1 MEIKD
6 INALTNMVKGKTASV
21 STAEKNKEGQ
31 SAAGLEFINLLNNKS
46 FIKVSSTMENDA
58 KTLSVQKADK
68 NNQNDTQEVSTTKEK
83 KSSEIAKKEPEEKKE
98 YKTEEREEINP
109 QEEGVDKTAV
119 ENKGKEEK
127 TQTSDKNKNIEESTP
142 IENKELPTQEMNEE
156 NGENVVYGEVIALP
170 ILEQM
175 GAVTVYNAETDSYNV
190 MTGEEIVSLIQS
202 EGNVSA
208 VLSSDGKSDITLVSN
223 ENIFQNTNETGQIK
237 AQTSAVPAEIMQGMT
252 EVEGTEIL
260 PETDNM
266 LTADNKSDKKLT
278 KNSQENINQG
288 VEKAPELIEEASKL
302 GEVIGEGKKAEVK
315 VKVQEESF
323 SYSGA
328 KEDIS
333 ALKVLQAAEHVEGQ
347 GIKNAGEQ
355 AAEEIIQPT
364 TEKNNSQTQIP
375 QTNIWGNTATIQQP
389 TANNSNTSA
398 EISAISG
405 KGGDTS
411 THNAGSL
418 LSSEVS
424 QLSKTQA
431 RTDIE
436 NKTSLKDVYKGLG
449 KEAVEQIKV
458 NITKSAVKGVDTIQ
472 VQLKPEELGHIEIK
486 MQLAKDGK
494 LQAHIISSRADTME
508 MLQKEI
514 PALEKAFNEAGFET
528 DSNSF
533 SFSYRE
539 DAQSRQEN
547 NAESNL
553 RDFIGN
559 ILDNEKTAEG
569 LNEEAMGYNQIW
581 DGTSALNI
589 RV

>member
-175 GAVTVYNAETDSYNV
+175 GAVTVYNAETGSYNV

-405 KGGDTS
+405 KGGDAS

>member
-109 QEEGVDKTAV
+109 QEESTDKTAV

-315 VKVQEESF
+315 VKVQEENF

-333 ALKVLQAAEHVEGQ
+333 ALKVLQAAERVEGQ

-405 KGGDTS
+405 KGGDAS

>member
-21 STAEKNKEGQ
+21 STAEQNKEGQ

-315 VKVQEESF
+315 VKVREENF

-405 KGGDTS
+405 KGGDAS

>member
-119 ENKGKEEK
+119 ENKRKEEK

-405 KGGDTS
+405 KGGDAS

>member
-355 AAEEIIQPT
+355 AAKEIIQPT

-405 KGGDTS
+405 KGGDAS

>member
-175 GAVTVYNAETDSYNV
+175 GAVTVYNAETGSYNV

-315 VKVQEESF
+315 VKVQEENF

-405 KGGDTS
+405 KGGDAS

>member
-405 KGGDTS
+405 KGGDAS
-411 THNAGSL
+411 TYNAGSL

>member
-46 FIKVSSTMENDA
+46 FIKVSSIMENDA

-315 VKVQEESF
+315 VKVQEENF

-405 KGGDTS
+405 KGGDAS

>member
-1 MEIKD
+1 
-6 INALTNMVKGKTASV
+6 
-21 STAEKNKEGQ
+21 
-31 SAAGLEFINLLNNKS
+31 
-46 FIKVSSTMENDA
+46 
-58 KTLSVQKADK
+58 
-68 NNQNDTQEVSTTKEK
+68 
-83 KSSEIAKKEPEEKKE
+83 
-98 YKTEEREEINP
+98 
-109 QEEGVDKTAV
+109 
-119 ENKGKEEK
+119 
-127 TQTSDKNKNIEESTP
+127 
-142 IENKELPTQEMNEE
+142 
-156 NGENVVYGEVIALP
+156 
-170 ILEQM
+170 
-175 GAVTVYNAETDSYNV
+175 

-237 AQTSAVPAEIMQGMT
+237 EQTSAVPAEIMQGMT

-405 KGGDTS
+405 KGGDAS

>member
-21 STAEKNKEGQ
+21 STAEQNKEGQ

-58 KTLSVQKADK
+58 KTVSVQKADK

-83 KSSEIAKKEPEEKKE
+83 KSSEIAKKEQEEKKE

-252 EVEGTEIL
+252 EVEETEIL

-315 VKVQEESF
+315 VKVREENF

-405 KGGDTS
+405 KGGDAS

>member
-109 QEEGVDKTAV
+109 QEESTDKTAV

-156 NGENVVYGEVIALP
+156 NGENVVYGKVIALP

-315 VKVQEESF
+315 VKVQEENF

-333 ALKVLQAAEHVEGQ
+333 ALKVLQAAERVEGQ

-405 KGGDTS
+405 KGGDAS

>member
-21 STAEKNKEGQ
+21 STAEQNKEGQ

-405 KGGDTS
+405 KGGDAS
-411 THNAGSL
+411 TYNAGSL

>member
-127 TQTSDKNKNIEESTP
+127 TQTSDKNKNIEESAP

-208 VLSSDGKSDITLVSN
+208 VLSSDGKSDIILVSN

-405 KGGDTS
+405 KGGDAS

>member
-405 KGGDTS
+405 KGGDAS

>member
-31 SAAGLEFINLLNNKS
+31 SAVGLEFINLLNNKS

-109 QEEGVDKTAV
+109 QEESTDKTAV

-315 VKVQEESF
+315 VKVQEENF

-333 ALKVLQAAEHVEGQ
+333 ALKVLQAAERVEGQ

-405 KGGDTS
+405 KGGDAS

>member
-302 GEVIGEGKKAEVK
+302 GKVIGEGKKAEVK
-315 VKVQEESF
+315 VKVQEENF

-405 KGGDTS
+405 KGGDAS

>member
-315 VKVQEESF
+315 VKVQEENF

-405 KGGDTS
+405 KGGDAS

>member
-323 SYSGA
+323 SHSGA

-405 KGGDTS
+405 KGGDAS

>member
-175 GAVTVYNAETDSYNV
+175 GAVTVYNAETGSYNV

-405 KGGDTS
+405 KGGDAS
-411 THNAGSL
+411 TYNAGSL

>member
-68 NNQNDTQEVSTTKEK
+68 NNQSDTQEVSTTKEK

-127 TQTSDKNKNIEESTP
+127 TQTSDKNKNIEESAP

-405 KGGDTS
+405 KGGDAS